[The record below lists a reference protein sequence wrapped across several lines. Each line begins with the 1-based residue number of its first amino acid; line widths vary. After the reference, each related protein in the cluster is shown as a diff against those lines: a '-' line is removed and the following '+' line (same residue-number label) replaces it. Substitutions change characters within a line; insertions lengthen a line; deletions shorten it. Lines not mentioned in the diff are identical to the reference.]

1 MNIFLHK
8 IWKIKYYIQWD
19 PSFLRLV
26 GRRRS
31 VGIIWRFENSWVK
44 LQCVTETLGA
54 DWRLEVNFVSRGLRN
69 RPGVLPYRKR
79 IFYKGMHS
87 HWILIDETHCEIL
100 SISQF
105 QLRPLP
111 LPRAT
116 AVHWPALSVPGVGHL
131 QILCCPGDG
140 HLPTPRFWHADDFT
154 GKTRRLAHLS
164 RTGKN
169 WSRIVKAC
177 SRFYACISSLLIK
190 PELHMSE
197 TRELSTWINVSLVIE
212 SSFPWYYLKNIL
224 SYWNHKLV
232 SSRRQLTAWSVN

>member
-1 MNIFLHK
+1 MGSKFFVSRGEKEIGWNHREVRK
-8 IWKIKYYIQWD
+8 
-19 PSFLRLV
+19 LV
-26 GRRRS
+26 GKITVCYWS
-31 VGIIWRFENSWVK
+31 MS
-44 LQCVTETLGA
+44 
-54 DWRLEVNFVSRGLRN
+54 RLKTGVNFVSRGLRN
-69 RPGVLPYRKR
+69 RSGVLLYRKR

-111 LPRAT
+111 PSPGLLRALARLVSPGGGAFANFVLPGGRAF
-116 AVHWPALSVPGVGHL
+116 ANPKVL
-131 QILCCPGDG
+131 
-140 HLPTPRFWHADDFT
+140 
-154 GKTRRLAHLS
+154 TRRRFYWKNKTIGS
-164 RTGKN
+164 FVKDGKKLK
-169 WSRIVKAC
+169 RIVKAC
-177 SRFYACISSLLIK
+177 SRFYAYISSLLIK

-232 SSRRQLTAWSVN
+232 SSRRQLTAWSLN